1 MTLILNTAESKWL
14 SDFYSEPQGLKW
26 KTLTS
31 DNASE
36 DVLAR
41 KVLPWLHKLEEYEDD
56 FFTVI
61 PSFGIN
67 GSINWYGVA
76 TTTQLFSEMSD
87 DLKSFIGETYCTF
100 ENIDE
105 ITINTHEQILKNRFG
120 NNVVR
125 FTPFGTSQQEQ
136 VETLLD
142 AYLSLIN
149 RRPANAK
156 RTIRPFGKIRNDFD
170 LALLAK
176 NEDHARQLINE
187 LSLTGRLDSSQKKC
201 LEIRLLAGLGYTDLI
216 ARDQALITS
225 VIDLSL
231 PHQIITD
238 ITTALY
244 ETYIRPYENESEEVV
259 MHNFNQNIYKPYGG
273 ALFKTRKSIRDPIV
287 LRSFLLAHLAHNET
301 DQSKIDGIVSAYSE
315 NAEGRNLIL
324 KWKEWLKPTLKGN
337 PTSTQVCLPVALV
350 NDAII
355 DEDYLSAAE
364 ICLENLGEDWVFTP
378 LLRCAEN
385 INSKDL
391 SQKVVAHIAS
401 LKDLSKLN
409 QRDTQ
414 RLEKLKKSLESE
426 TSFEIPNS
434 MYEWITGVKNNSIG
448 KDPVGILK
456 ESIHKWCVDDL
467 LTNSRQCNE
476 IADSIVNADKSQ
488 EEIYKAA
495 FITLV
500 DFFVD
505 NQKVSQR
512 NFSPIYASLIKVLA
526 WRGALTPDELEI
538 AATLTNALLSSAPN
552 REVYL
557 DLLSDIGD
565 VLEKNKSSLN
575 TDWMLNI
582 AELFVLYPNQGDGD
596 LRLSL
601 FVSIITYF
609 LSIAHRLSGP
619 QKDILKILAQDF
631 NCPDLLSS
639 FPTEKDDDDD
649 NDGEVLRQDYSGYIG
664 IYTLTDGASQRAS
677 SVLKKYYPQARIE
690 INNDHE
696 ATDRLQSL
704 SKNSDIFVF
713 AWKSSKHQ
721 AYFCVKDARVSR
733 EILMAP
739 GKGSASIIK
748 IVMDKIMSC

>member
-14 SDFYSEPQGLKW
+14 SDFYSDSQGLNW
-26 KTLTS
+26 RILTS

-36 DVLAR
+36 NTLAR
-41 KVLPWLHKLEEYEDD
+41 KTLPWLHKVEGSEGD

-61 PSFGIN
+61 PSFATN
-67 GSINWYGVA
+67 GAINWYGVA

-87 DLKSFIGETYCTF
+87 DLKSFIGATYCTF
-100 ENIDE
+100 ENIDAIVISAQE
-105 ITINTHEQILKNRFG
+105 KILKNRFG

-125 FTPFGTSQQEQ
+125 FTPFCISQQEQ
-136 VETLLD
+136 VELLLD
-142 AYLSLIN
+142 AYLNLIN
-149 RRPANAK
+149 RRPVNAE

-187 LSLTGRLDSSQKKC
+187 IGLTGRLDSSQKKC

-231 PHQIITD
+231 PYQIITD

-244 ETYIRPYENESEEVV
+244 ETYIRIYENESQEVV
-259 MHNFNQNIYKPYGG
+259 LHNFNQNIYKPYGG

-287 LRSFLLAHLAHNET
+287 LRSFLLAQLAHNEP

-315 NAEGRNLIL
+315 NAEGRNLVL
-324 KWKEWLKPTLKGN
+324 KWKEWLKPTSTVQP
-337 PTSTQVCLPVALV
+337 PTTQPHLPAELV

-355 DEDYLSAAE
+355 DEDYLRAAE
-364 ICLENLGEDWVFTP
+364 ICLEHLAEDWVLSP
-378 LLRCAEN
+378 LLRCAED
-385 INSKDL
+385 INSKEL
-391 SQKVVAHIAS
+391 SQRVISHIAS

-409 QRDTQ
+409 PRDTR

-426 TSFEIPNS
+426 TAFEIPNS
-434 MYEWITGVKNNSIG
+434 MHAWVTGVKNNSLG
-448 KDPVGILK
+448 EDPVRILK
-456 ESIHKWCVDDL
+456 KSIHKWSLDDL
-467 LTNSRQCNE
+467 LANSKQCNE
-476 IADSIVNADKSQ
+476 IADFIVNADKSQ
-488 EEIYKAA
+488 EEIYKDA
-495 FITLV
+495 FISLV
-500 DFFVD
+500 DFFAG
-505 NQKVSQR
+505 NEKSSQR

-538 AATLTNALLSSAPN
+538 AATLTNALLNSAPT
-552 REVYL
+552 REVYI

-565 VLEKNKSSLN
+565 ILEENKSSLN

-582 AELFVLYPNQGDGD
+582 AELFILYPSQGNDD
-596 LRLSL
+596 LRLNL
-601 FVSIITYF
+601 FISMINYF
-609 LSIAHRLSGP
+609 LSIAHRISGP
-619 QKDILKILAQDF
+619 QKDILKTLAQDF

-639 FPTEKDDDDD
+639 FPVEKDDE
-649 NDGEVLRQDYSGYIG
+649 DGEVLRKDYRGYIG
-664 IYTLTDGASQRAS
+664 IYTLTDGALQRAS
-677 SVLKKYYPQARIE
+677 TVLKKYYPQARIE
-690 INNDHE
+690 VNNDHE
-696 ATDRLQSL
+696 ATDQLKSL
-704 SKNSDIFVF
+704 AKNSDIFVF

-721 AYFCVKDARVSR
+721 AYFCIKDARAHN
-733 EILMAP
+733 EILMAS

-748 IVMDKIMSC
+748 CVMDKVYAS

>member
-14 SDFYSEPQGLKW
+14 SDFYSDPQGLSW
-26 KTLTS
+26 KILIS

-36 DVLAR
+36 NALAR
-41 KVLPWLHKLEEYEDD
+41 KVLPWLHKVEGSEDD

-61 PSFGIN
+61 PSFATN
-67 GSINWYGVA
+67 GAINWYGVA
-76 TTTQLFSEMSD
+76 TTTQLFSEMSE
-87 DLKSFIGETYCTF
+87 DLKSFIGATYCTF
-100 ENIDE
+100 ENIDA
-105 ITINTHEQILKNRFG
+105 IAISAQEQILKNRFG

-125 FTPFGTSQQEQ
+125 FTPFGISQQEQ
-136 VETLLD
+136 VELLLD
-142 AYLSLIN
+142 AYLNLIN
-149 RRPANAK
+149 RRPANSE

-187 LSLTGRLDSSQKKC
+187 MGLTGRLDSSQKKC

-225 VIDLSL
+225 VVDLSL

-244 ETYIRPYENESEEVV
+244 ETYIRVYENESQEVLLQ
-259 MHNFNQNIYKPYGG
+259 NFIQNIYKPYGG

-287 LRSFLLAHLAHNET
+287 LRSFLLAQLAQNEP

-315 NAEGRNLIL
+315 NAEGRNLVL
-324 KWKEWLKPTLKGN
+324 KWKEWLKPTSKVEL
-337 PTSTQVCLPVALV
+337 PTTQPHLPAELV

-364 ICLENLGEDWVFTP
+364 ICIEHLTEDWVLTP

-385 INSKDL
+385 INSKEL
-391 SQKVVAHIAS
+391 SQKVVSHIAS
-401 LKDLSKLN
+401 VEDLSKLN

-434 MYEWITGVKNNSIG
+434 MYTWVTRVKNNSLG
-448 KDPVGILK
+448 EDPVGILK
-456 ESIHKWCVDDL
+456 ESIHKWSVDDL
-467 LTNSRQCNE
+467 LANSKQCSE
-476 IADSIVNADKSQ
+476 IADFIVNADKPQ

-495 FITLV
+495 FISLV
-500 DFFVD
+500 DFFAD
-505 NQKVSQR
+505 NQKSSQR

-526 WRGALTPDELEI
+526 WRGALTLDELEI
-538 AATLTNALLSSAPN
+538 AATLTNALLNSAPT
-552 REVYL
+552 REVYF

-565 VLEKNKSSLN
+565 ILEGNKSSLN

-582 AELFVLYPNQGDGD
+582 AELFILYPSSGNDD
-596 LRLSL
+596 HRLIL
-601 FVSIITYF
+601 FISIINYL
-609 LSIAHRLSGP
+609 LSIAHRISGA
-619 QKDILKILAQDF
+619 QKDILKTLAQDF

-639 FPTEKDDDDD
+639 FPVGKDDE
-649 NDGEVLRQDYSGYIG
+649 DGEVLRQDYSGYIG

-677 SVLKKYYPQARIE
+677 AVLKKYYPQARIE
-690 INNDHE
+690 VNNDHE
-696 ATDRLQSL
+696 ATDQLKSMA
-704 SKNSDIFVF
+704 KNSDIFVF

-721 AYFCVKDARVSR
+721 AYFCIKDVRAHN

-748 IVMDKIMSC
+748 CVMDKIYAS